1 MPRRRAILALPLL
14 AAPARAQAW
23 PARPVTIVAGLGP
36 GSPQDVL
43 ARLLAPRL
51 AAAWGEPVAVRNMG
65 EGAGTAA
72 AGFVARADDHHLLLS
87 GDAALAVRV
96 SMAPPLPYDP
106 QRDLAP
112 VTFLA
117 TAPNLLVVAPS
128 GPPSFEALAALART
142 RPPLRFGHAGEGTSQ
157 HLGGEMLAQA
167 LGVPM
172 QGVALGD
179 PAVVFAALA
188 AGEVAFSFNNVAS
201 TLPRVQ
207 AGALR
212 ALATG
217 AARRLPALPAL
228 PTVAERGFPG
238 FRAAAWLAL
247 LGPGGMAPALAARI
261 HADVARALHEPAV
274 AAAIAA
280 LGLEAEEEGPEGLR
294 AILERE
300 IPRMRAVLA
309 RAGLAAR

>member
-23 PARPVTIVAGLGP
+23 PARPVTIIAGLGP
-36 GSPQDVL
+36 ASPQDVL

-51 AAAWGEPVAVRNMG
+51 AAAWGQPVAVRNMG

-106 QRDLAP
+106 LRDLAP

-117 TAPNLLVVAPS
+117 TAPNLLVVAPD
-128 GPPSFEALAALART
+128 GPPTFEALTALART
-142 RPPLRFGHAGEGTSQ
+142 HAPLRFGHAGEGTSQ

-179 PAVVFAALA
+179 PGVVFAALA
-188 AGEVAFSFNNVAS
+188 AGEVAFSFSNVAS

-217 AARRLPALPAL
+217 AARRLPALPAV

-247 LGPGGMAPALAARI
+247 LGPGALDAALAARI

-300 IPRMRAVLA
+300 IPRMRAVLL

>member
-1 MPRRRAILALPLL
+1 MPSRRALLALPLL
-14 AAPARAQAW
+14 APPARAQAW
-23 PARPVTIVAGLGP
+23 PTRPVTLIAGLGP

-51 AAAWGEPVAVRNMG
+51 AAAWGQPVAVRNIAA
-65 EGAGTAA
+65 GAGTEAA
-72 AGFVARADDHHLLLS
+72 ALVARADEHHLLLA
-87 GDAALAVRV
+87 GDAALSVRV
-96 SMAPPLPYDP
+96 SLGPPLPYDP
-106 QRDLAP
+106 QRDLSP
-112 VTFLA
+112 ITFLGS
-117 TAPNLLVVAPS
+117 APNLLVVAPG
-128 GPPSFEALAALART
+128 GPASFGELAALART

-172 QGVALGD
+172 QGMALGD

-201 TLPRVQ
+201 ALPRVQ

-212 ALATG
+212 ALAVSS
-217 AARRLPALPAL
+217 AQRLGALPDV

-238 FRAAAWLAL
+238 FRASAWLAL
-247 LGPGGMAPALAARI
+247 LGPGAMGAATAARI
-261 HADVARALHEPAV
+261 HADVARTLQEPPV
-274 AAAIAA
+274 QAAIAA

-300 IPRMRAVLA
+300 IPRMRAVLD
-309 RAGLAAR
+309 RAGLR